1 MCAIQLTSDITAQAG
16 LFLWC
21 CYIRVLAVIVE
32 IIKSILY
39 KATDCL
45 TSRAGEVGAGKER
58 EKEGGG
64 QF

>member
-1 MCAIQLTSDITAQAG
+1 MVLLYQ
-16 LFLWC
+16 
-21 CYIRVLAVIVE
+21 RVVRAE

-45 TSRAGEVGAGKER
+45 TSREGEMGAGKEGGGGG
-58 EKEGGG
+58 GGG